1 MDGDD
6 DWVVIEAPPKL
17 LSTRIETNVE
27 NRYAKTLIVSKVEND
42 KDKAQEV
49 TFSIVTPDQAFI
61 SGFTLEIDGKKYVSK
76 VQEKEEAK
84 KTYDMEVS
92 KGRGTAHVATSTR
105 DSNRFTV
112 SINIEPR
119 SKAAFYLKYEEL
131 LARKDNKYE
140 IILNMNPGQFVEDF
154 QVEVNIKEAR
164 PIKFVKV
171 PCLRSG
177 NEAIQDN
184 SNLDPEANVQMA
196 SETDATVKF
205 KPSVEKQKSL
215 MKYLQGKTNGLSGQF
230 VVQYDVIR
238 DPQGG
243 EVLIDESGYFVH
255 FFAPELPLL
264 NKQVIF
270 VLDVSGSM
278 HGRKI
283 EQLKQ
288 AMDKILNELKP
299 EDSFSIVEFNATVSV
314 WDIALVEVT
323 YQKSCESYYYSVDSQ
338 KPEEVNKTAPL
349 SFKATPEM
357 IDNAHRVITKLEAS
371 GGTDIHGSLEVG
383 LEIINRTEADD
394 TLQPIVIFLTDG
406 EPTAGITNT
415 TAILSKTTSFNK
427 RKVPIFSLSFGD
439 GADRDFLQKLSL
451 KNYAFSKHIYEASD
465 ASLQLEEFYKGISSP
480 LLANVNFKY
489 VNNVE
494 SVTTTIFPVLFHGS
508 EFYISGIA
516 IKGFQAPD
524 VIGCGRVGSL
534 KFKPNLLNVSN
545 SLERLWAY
553 LTIKKLLQDDKTNDD
568 KGLKE
573 RALELAL
580 KYSFVTDVSSLVV
593 VKPDSSSAVDTEDAS
608 KSVDHLD
615 LRVKKK
621 LIKKRLAS
629 PRVPIGH
636 QAVRQFSAVPQ
647 ANLFGCAPVNTGFGF
662 ARARS
667 VQTDSLSLTNTFGAY
682 PSFRTK
688 AGAVPQG
695 NLFGCAPVN
704 TDGAPE
710 DQSFESAAVSADSLV
725 PEEEPKLE
733 IKIIDFSIEP
743 TVLNRYETTIVRII
757 ATNKNTTRSAVSNL
771 PLILPQGAFVSKGF
785 LEVANKKYQAYVQA
799 KDAALSALKHSITGL
814 KEASFI
820 HLKDQIE
827 NEYILTITIPPSSEV
842 LVQVVYERMIPK
854 IDGKYLVEFTV
865 LPQLLGDTVSANVS
879 INGLRPVKSAKAMFE
894 YETKEKRINE
904 TTVEFSIDPNI
915 LKQKVLEGSS
925 NGTKFGVSFEF
936 EPDPFNGEV
945 LIDDGYF
952 TFPFVPLKVPPT
964 NKLVVF
970 VLDSTSTLATVQNIF
985 KNLLNRLESDDQF
998 IIVQSGTTASIW
1010 DVEASKISY
1019 QESVNA
1025 LTDDKIMPQP
1035 FKATKENIK
1044 KAENVADVIG
1054 KTSESDVQSAL
1065 SLAIKSVSENKEKNS
1080 KPVIVLI
1087 KVVEPSTTTVGEEVI
1102 DKINEI
1108 NASKIPLFAIIVGDY
1123 LPSLI
1128 YQKLCASSNGFVKRI
1143 YKFLDSDQQINEF
1156 YNQLSMVMGLNLAC
1170 KDDSKIID
1178 DTDSGKYP
1186 AFTLQPR
1193 RNTQR
1198 ELHTA
1203 FELILKQMR
1212 ERSSTSSIISANSLE
1227 FTYSV
1232 VTDITSLVMAK
1243 L

>member
-647 ANLFGCAPVNTGFGF
+647 ANLFGCAPVNT
-662 ARARS
+662 
-667 VQTDSLSLTNTFGAY
+667 
-682 PSFRTK
+682 
-688 AGAVPQG
+688 
-695 NLFGCAPVN
+695 
-704 TDGAPE
+704 DGAPE

>member
-608 KSVDHLD
+608 KSVDHL
-615 LRVKKK
+615 
-621 LIKKRLAS
+621 AS

-647 ANLFGCAPVNTGFGF
+647 ANLFGCAPVNTGGVSQGQVFGP
-662 ARARS
+662 
-667 VQTDSLSLTNTFGAY
+667 G
-682 PSFRTK
+682 
-688 AGAVPQG
+688 
-695 NLFGCAPVN
+695 

>member
-608 KSVDHLD
+608 KSVDHL
-615 LRVKKK
+615 
-621 LIKKRLAS
+621 AS

-647 ANLFGCAPVNTGFGF
+647 A
-662 ARARS
+662 
-667 VQTDSLSLTNTFGAY
+667 
-682 PSFRTK
+682 
-688 AGAVPQG
+688 